1 MDYVGE
7 RGLITVFGKIEV
19 IIDLEKSNF
28 ND

>member
-7 RGLITVFGKIEV
+7 RGLIIVFGKIEV
-19 IIDLEKSNF
+19 IIDFEKSNF